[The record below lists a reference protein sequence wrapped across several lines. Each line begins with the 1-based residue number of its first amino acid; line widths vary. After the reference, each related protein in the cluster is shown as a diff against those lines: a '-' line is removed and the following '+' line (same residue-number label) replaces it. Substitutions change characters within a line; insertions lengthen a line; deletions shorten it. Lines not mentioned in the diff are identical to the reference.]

1 MRVHRSHT
9 WCSPS
14 RSRWQAM
21 GVLLLM
27 LSAQPVLADTAQDAA
42 VFASWPLDKV
52 KQAYLEC
59 DRTSSRELIPPGVMV
74 HCVMIGDTLRQ
85 RGFDGNFDRLL
96 AWWRSEKNAA
106 AATAASPEF
115 VSGSVR

>member
-1 MRVHRSHT
+1 
-9 WCSPS
+9 
-14 RSRWQAM
+14 M

-106 AATAASPEF
+106 AARAASSEF